1 MLAAPKCQFF
11 AVWLVF
17 FYGSTAFAA
26 ETAVR
31 VEIIVS
37 VRQQRM
43 LVLTDKRALAIYPV
57 STSKFG
63 TGDTP
68 GRYGTPLGILCVR
81 EKIGDGAPL
90 GAVFKSRRRTGEV
103 LPPNARGRD
112 PIVTRILWL
121 DGEEPANRNAFARCI
136 YIHGTPQEKALG
148 RPASYGCIRIRSRD
162 VAELYDFIGR
172 GTPVRI
178 IKGNLPVFSPEGRS
192 LVASASRWGR

>member
-1 MLAAPKCQFF
+1 MSAPLNHLYFAAGLAVLWGSTVLAAESP
-11 AVWLVF
+11 A
-17 FYGSTAFAA
+17 
-26 ETAVR
+26 R

-43 LVLTDKRALAIYPV
+43 LVLADKRAVAIYPV

-63 TGDTP
+63 TGDAP
-68 GRYGTPLGILCVR
+68 GRYGTPLGILSVR

-121 DGEEPANRNAFARCI
+121 DGEEPANRNSFARCI

-148 RPASYGCIRIRSRD
+148 RPASYGCIRMRSRD
-162 VAELYDFIGR
+162 VAELYDFTGR
-172 GTPVRI
+172 GTLVRI
-178 IKGNLPVFSPEGRS
+178 VKGNLPVLSADGRR
-192 LVASASRWGR
+192 LIASASR

>member
-1 MLAAPKCQFF
+1 MSAPRNHLCFAAWLAFISCA
-11 AVWLVF
+11 
-17 FYGSTAFAA
+17 STALAA
-26 ETAVR
+26 ETNAR

-43 LVLTDKRALAIYPV
+43 LVLVDKRAVAIYPI

-63 TGDTP
+63 TGDAP
-68 GRYGTPLGILCVR
+68 GRYGTPLGILSVR

-121 DGEEPANRNAFARCI
+121 DGEEPTNRNSFARCI

-148 RPASYGCIRIRSRD
+148 RPASYGCIRMRSRD
-162 VAELYDFIGR
+162 VAELYDFTGR

-178 IKGNLPVFSPEGRS
+178 VKGNLPVLSADGRR
-192 LVASASRWGR
+192 LVASAAR